1 MTQRTRG
8 LGARRPTAAVGGAD
22 VNVTP
27 VLSMFTILIPFL
39 VSMAAFSH
47 FAVQVFRL
55 SAAEASATATDTS
68 PPLLVALGAE
78 GVLLAK
84 GEEELGRLPG
94 AGQGATSFAALDS
107 ALVALRSQGL
117 AGNRV
122 VVAAEDGVRC
132 ASLVACLDRC
142 RGVGFDEVSLA
153 DGLAEPLPTLVTPE
167 ASPR

>member
-8 LGARRPTAAVGGAD
+8 VGARRPTAAVGGAD

-55 SAAEASATATDTS
+55 SAAESAAAAADTS
-68 PPLLVALGAE
+68 PPLLVALGTE

-84 GEEELGRLPG
+84 GDEELGRLPG
-94 AGQGATSFAALDS
+94 AGQGPASFAALDS
-107 ALVALRSQGL
+107 ALVALRSEGV
-117 AGNRV
+117 AGSRV

-132 ASLVACLDRC
+132 AALVACLDRC
-142 RGVGFDEVSLA
+142 RGAGFDAISLA
-153 DGLAEPLPTLVTPE
+153 DGLAEPLPTLSATE
-167 ASPR
+167 ASGR